1 VVQFP
6 GSRGNGEIAAAVADL
21 VQRGIIRVLDLL
33 ILKKDTD
40 GSLDAF
46 ELADLNDEIGD
57 LNDRCGGDVGAPC
70 SAGSYPT
77 RIWDRS
83 SAKVTSRIQCRRF
96 STCQCSRMAPA
107 NWSGRICCQHR
118 WVTA

>member
-1 VVQFP
+1 LPGTTAATRSSVDWIVVQFP
-6 GSRGNGEIAAAVADL
+6 GSRVNGEIAAAVADL
-21 VQRGIIRVLDLL
+21 VKRGIIRVLDLL

-70 SAGSYPT
+70 SRGRARRGSGT
-77 RIWDRS
+77 GL
-83 SAKVTSRIQCRRF
+83 RR
-96 STCQCSRMAPA
+96 R
-107 NWSGRICCQHR
+107 
-118 WVTA
+118 